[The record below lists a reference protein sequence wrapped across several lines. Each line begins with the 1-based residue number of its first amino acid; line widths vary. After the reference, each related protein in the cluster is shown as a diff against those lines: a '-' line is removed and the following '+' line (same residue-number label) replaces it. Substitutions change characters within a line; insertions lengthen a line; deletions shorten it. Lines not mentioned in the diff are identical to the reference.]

1 MTPLDTL
8 IQRNNDF
15 AAHRFTTGLA
25 IMPTLRTMILS
36 CADPRVDPAH
46 LFELA
51 PGEAVVLRNVGGRI
65 TPGTLQLMRM
75 LMQVPTSASTAVNS
89 AFTLIV
95 LHHTDCGITRLA
107 SNTTMMADYFGIA
120 PEAVPGKA
128 IMDPHAAVAVDVTA
142 LWSNPTLPG
151 TLVVSGVV
159 YDVATG
165 RVEVVVPP
173 APLHENTLNK

>member
-1 MTPLDTL
+1 MTTMDTL
-8 IQRNNDF
+8 TERNHDF
-15 AAHRFTTGLA
+15 AAHHFAPDLA

-51 PGEAVVLRNVGGRI
+51 SGEAVVLRNVGGRI

-75 LMQVPTSASTAVNS
+75 LTQVPTGNS
-89 AFTLIV
+89 AAATAPFNLIV

-107 SNTTMMADYFGIA
+107 SNPAMMADYFGVA
-120 PEAVPGKA
+120 PEDLPTKA
-128 IMDPHAAVAVDVTA
+128 IMDPRAAVVVDVAVLRANPA
-142 LWSNPTLPG
+142 LPAAIL
-151 TLVVSGVV
+151 VSGAV

-165 RVEVVVPP
+165 LVEIVVPLV
-173 APLHENTLNK
+173 PLRAGGESA